1 MSATASASLE
11 LVPPQELAFT
21 LSAAEATPRV
31 TLTLKHPGAT
41 QEALAFKVTIRHGA
55 LQSHFRL
62 STRGVSRVV
71 VVVVVVFALVNHTRS
86 KPHSLVVTWSVPI
99 KD

>member
-55 LQSHFRL
+55 LQSPFRL
-62 STRGVSRVV
+62 SIDK
-71 VVVVVVFALVNHTRS
+71 RS
-86 KPHSLVVTWSVPI
+86 LTCCCCCCCCFCAGEPY
-99 KD
+99 